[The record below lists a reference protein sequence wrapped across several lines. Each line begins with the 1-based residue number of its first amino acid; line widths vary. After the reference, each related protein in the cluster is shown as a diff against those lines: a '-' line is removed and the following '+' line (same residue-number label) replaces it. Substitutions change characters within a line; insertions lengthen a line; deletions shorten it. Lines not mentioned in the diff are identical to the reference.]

1 MLQVSILKHTIW
13 VSKVYSQTYIQ
24 QSPLKKWPGKTGN
37 HLFKI
42 IRSILLVVVMI
53 CALLLPEGNYLGEK
67 NGGYFEMLQ
76 FLNNLQL
83 ISQWVDSLFNTTVYW
98 EHLQT

>member
-1 MLQVSILKHTIW
+1 
-13 VSKVYSQTYIQ
+13 
-24 QSPLKKWPGKTGN
+24 
-37 HLFKI
+37 
-42 IRSILLVVVMI
+42 
-53 CALLLPEGNYLGEK
+53 LGEK